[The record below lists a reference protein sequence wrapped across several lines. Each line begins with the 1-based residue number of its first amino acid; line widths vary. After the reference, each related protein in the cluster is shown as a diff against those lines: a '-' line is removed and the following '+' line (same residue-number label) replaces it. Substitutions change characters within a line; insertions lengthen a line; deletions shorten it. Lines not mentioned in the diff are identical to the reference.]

1 MGGCASHASEDAV
14 TPRAPKRF
22 DVFISHHHGAGL
34 MEDEQQES
42 GDFSQQFASW
52 IWAICESLSLSARFD
67 ATNLSRILDE
77 RKLKNEIV
85 SSRVLVGI
93 VNRSALLDHHGMY
106 QELQWAEAANV
117 PIVPF
122 YNGDV
127 HSPEEYSSWSVQFPV
142 LKRAPVVYH
151 RRSHLRVKDS
161 LILALEE
168 ALHDSYKAGDMPLAL
183 SNLLQRQVEGAQR
196 RQRRAERVAETGSSE
211 ERGDAVDKRFRFRD
225 DDLEEASPGGGGMGR
240 LLKTLKDPMGW
251 KEQEMRTAMLQD
263 EHEID
268 DEQGKHVPKHSSLK
282 PSGSI
287 LKGGTDVGASHI
299 QSVSATSH
307 VPGDPKMQ
315 QGVVR
320 VKEYLGSVDQDD
332 VAQLPSILKILQLM
346 QPHLEV
352 VSSALEL
359 TFEFTRGAARCRQ
372 IVAQNDGIKAI
383 VSTMSAHPGSMTLQM
398 HGCGCLYALCCFRAG
413 SPDKDNNSV
422 GIAQAGGIARILFAL
437 DSFPQCQE
445 LQQWGSGALR
455 HLAVEIGDNRREV
468 LQDGEVQLTMRGI
481 NRRMITKSGGIELL
495 VRCMASFPHDLE
507 IQENG
512 CAALCNLVVNR
523 HDTKVRAAR
532 SGCIRAIVNSM
543 KNFPFEPEVT
553 QMACAVLRSLALGVP
568 ENKVSI
574 VAQGGVR
581 QLCEAMARH
590 RTDADVNMQ
599 AIAALCNL
607 TSHFAEHK
615 RAICEAGGLELTV
628 AALLLHP
635 QHEELQQ
642 QGVGLLHNL
651 ACEVSLRKD
660 LLAAGALR
668 VAEAAQM
675 HPARLVQS
683 LGHMLQRQMSQAK
696 EAQEA
701 EKDVSNSLAKTDQWK
716 EAKEEPGEGGV
727 DELFAPRSRGVRVAR
742 SKALTRPQRKVM
754 ADVMASMQ
762 RHSHEWLPRDGS
774 SASDLGGSSEAS
786 SGRSVRGKWDIKEQ
800 KKAAAYGIE
809 DLEGASDSSLGSS
822 DSNANPGSFA
832 FLVRRGLAKQARED
846 EGEENHS
853 SPASPKPRHLHLE
866 LEDPQSASGARS
878 QSPRSARSARSPR
891 SARSARSARSSSARS
906 SSARSSSARS
916 SSARSSSARSG
927 SLPLTARNVKAQEQS
942 QESATDPPPLQTEHI
957 PQKDGRDQV
966 AEIVL
971 DAPIQSQAHEDRIET
986 ESVISDASEG
996 DWIDDLED
1004 PRLGKRMQR
1013 QRGKLQPSS
1022 ESSFILDGMLG
1033 AVELEQVAA
1042 PQTALPKLG
1051 KKNVEFARALKKCGE
1066 VAPERFDEL
1075 WQEALSRKVSKSGRS
1090 SSSVMNELDGVSRFG
1105 RMSSAMRSGLKD
1117 VKSLAILRR
1126 DAPATKDI
1134 AGSEGASGTGSEA
1147 GQEVRDDLQKAEIAL
1162 LDALGQFRKQGDASG
1177 MQSADE
1183 AMRHPSRE
1191 ALRLEA
1197 LSRQLEQK
1205 RALQRRVQ
1213 LRPGAEFLSFGKSYA
1228 HFSCFVRRSCPCPS
1242 HESWLLLGCLL
1253 LAGVTLALALV
1264 MSKSSG
1270 RRLDSK
1276 LRLRHA
1282 FVSFLPF

>member
-1 MGGCASHASEDAV
+1 MAQIATVEMRPLTPVEPPEVFPFGEFAVIAGWLFFGLAIILQCTGHTPATPPAMFLTMANVASHASEDAV

-320 VKEYLGSVDQDD
+320 VKEYLESVDQDD

-422 GIAQAGGIARILFAL
+422 GIAQAGGIARILFATWTL
-437 DSFPQCQE
+437 ITTSFSPIFYNRPGVTA
-445 LQQWGSGALR
+445 LPRRLIPFPNAKNYNSGG
-455 HLAVEIGDNRREV
+455 AVLCDIWRWRLVTIAGKSFKMER
-468 LQDGEVQLTMRGI
+468 RGI

-762 RHSHEWLPRDGS
+762 RHPHEWLPRDGS

-786 SGRSVRGKWDIKEQ
+786 SGRSVRGKWNIKEQ

-853 SPASPKPRHLHLE
+853 SPASPKP
-866 LEDPQSASGARS
+866 
-878 QSPRSARSARSPR
+878 
-891 SARSARSARSSSARS
+891 
-906 SSARSSSARS
+906 
-916 SSARSSSARSG
+916 RSG

-1213 LRPGAEFLSFGKSYA
+1213 LL
-1228 HFSCFVRRSCPCPS
+1228 
-1242 HESWLLLGCLL
+1242 
-1253 LAGVTLALALV
+1253 
-1264 MSKSSG
+1264 
-1270 RRLDSK
+1270 
-1276 LRLRHA
+1276 
-1282 FVSFLPF
+1282 